1 MTAKQESEPL
11 LGGEDEQKE
20 HLYPD
25 IIRDAVT
32 TDAGK
37 TNSISIVLF
46 NSWWTPN
53 CVKFGGLLVIVD
65 KKSAFLHISEW
76 KAMAWLFS
84 QYLVDWL
91 IELSYLRRPDSFDD
105 NFPSHNNTL
114 L

>member
-37 TNSISIVLF
+37 TNSISII
-46 NSWWTPN
+46 
-53 CVKFGGLLVIVD
+53 LL
-65 KKSAFLHISEW
+65 
-76 KAMAWLFS
+76 
-84 QYLVDWL
+84 
-91 IELSYLRRPDSFDD
+91 
-105 NFPSHNNTL
+105 NFW
-114 L
+114 